1 MTLPK
6 VIIHYYYCSYSI
18 ITDSDGGE
26 VDEISDKEFKK
37 MVIRTINEC
46 KDSTKT

>member
-1 MTLPK
+1 
-6 VIIHYYYCSYSI
+6 
-18 ITDSDGGE
+18 

-46 KDSTKT
+46 KDSTKTWMNSNINKQLKE